1 MSPKR
6 SAYGMIRGHDL
17 GDVMDKII
25 DKQMERLAWLE
36 PKKST
41 RSGSVSKKPLPSDQ

>member
-1 MSPKR
+1 VKPER
-6 SAYGMIRGHDL
+6 SAYGMIRGHDF

-41 RSGSVSKKPLPSDQ
+41 RERGTGNSLPSDQ